1 MRIEKLY
8 YRNHVTGWE
17 LSTMEFGDVN
27 LLVGVSGVGKT
38 KILEVIR
45 SLQEIALIST
55 RIYSNSFLN
64 GGEWDVTFST
74 SSDTQYRW
82 CGKFNTFK
90 NVYASNE
97 SWSSTFKN
105 IYTSDESSEMPDSR
119 IEQNEP
125 EIEVERLYLNEKIIA
140 SRIDGITKF
149 EEIRTPKLPPSE
161 SLLKIFRAEEKIIPL
176 IDGLL
181 LIIDSQVQSPERW
194 TSSSVSNRIKG
205 LSLSDIRNKNGTLM
219 DRIGL
224 LEINHREIFNQIKAD
239 FISVFS
245 QVEDFKIIIEQLRF
259 GWTVSDET
267 RPVFSLELKEIGVDR
282 WITQSNLSMGMLK
295 TLAHIVEIYLLA
307 EGSILLIDEFEN
319 SLGVNCIDVVTE
331 LLNDRKD
338 IQFIITSHHPYII
351 NKIPMQYW
359 KIITR
364 KGSIVTAT
372 DATDYEELSGS
383 RHKLFTQLINLP
395 DYTEGIQVG

>member
-1 MRIEKLY
+1 
-8 YRNHVTGWE
+8 
-17 LSTMEFGDVN
+17 MEFGDVN

-205 LSLSDIRNKNGTLM
+205 LSLSDIRNENGTLM

-259 GWTVSDET
+259 GWTVSDKT

>member
-17 LSTMEFGDVN
+17 LAPMEFGDVN

-38 KILEVIR
+38 KILEAIR
-45 SLQEIALIST
+45 SLQGIAFGSPW
-55 RIYSNSFLN
+55 YHHSPN
-64 GGEWDVTFST
+64 GVEWDITFST
-74 SSDTQYRW
+74 SSNSVCRW
-82 CGKFNTFK
+82 NGKFNIVESIISTGNELDDKTWLSTRKNNRRIETEELYFDGECIACRNNDGTIKFGNQVMPKLLPAESLIKIFESEDRVAPIFNTFK
-90 NVYASNE
+90 LIFDSQAQCAEKGVFASLDRINNL
-97 SWSSTFKN
+97 SL
-105 IYTSDESSEMPDSR
+105 SEIRSINCALPDRLGLLSV
-119 IEQNEP
+119 NEP
-125 EIEVERLYLNEKIIA
+125 ELFDRIKSNFIEVFPQVENLA
-140 SRIDGITKF
+140 ITKQ
-149 EEIRTPKLPPSE
+149 T
-161 SLLKIFRAEEKIIPL
+161 LLGEK
-176 IDGLL
+176 
-181 LIIDSQVQSPERW
+181 
-194 TSSSVSNRIKG
+194 VSYV
-205 LSLSDIRNKNGTLM
+205 
-219 DRIGL
+219 
-224 LEINHREIFNQIKAD
+224 F
-239 FISVFS
+239 FI
-245 QVEDFKIIIEQLRF
+245 
-259 GWTVSDET
+259 
-267 RPVFSLELKEIGVDR
+267 ELKEIGVDKS
-282 WITQSNLSMGMLK
+282 ITQSNLSMGMLK

-307 EGSILLIDEFEN
+307 EGSVLLIDEFEN
-319 SLGVNCIDVVTE
+319 SLGVNCIDMVTE

>member
-105 IYTSDESSEMPDSR
+105 IYTSNESSEMPDSR

-205 LSLSDIRNKNGTLM
+205 LSLSDIRNENGTLM

>member
-205 LSLSDIRNKNGTLM
+205 LSLSDIRNENGTLM

>member
-17 LSTMEFGDVN
+17 LSPMEFGDVN

-205 LSLSDIRNKNGTLM
+205 LSLSDIRNENGTLM

-259 GWTVSDET
+259 GWTVSDKT

-372 DATDYEELSGS
+372 DASDYEELSGS
-383 RHKLFTQLINLP
+383 RHKVFTQLINLP